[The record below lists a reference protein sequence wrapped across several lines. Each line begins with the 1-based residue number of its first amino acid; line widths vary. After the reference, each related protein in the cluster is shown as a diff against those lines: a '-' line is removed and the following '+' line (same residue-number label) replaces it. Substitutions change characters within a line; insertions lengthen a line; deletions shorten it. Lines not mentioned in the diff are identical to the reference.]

1 MTRFICGL
9 NLCAT
14 YIIIKNKKTKKMPVL
29 SFDVMAAPD
38 FIAGFMYGMTGVN
51 HLTEIEA
58 CYQGGQQIVTDAHT
72 AWVEGTSGDWFKAIR
87 DAGTA
92 WNEIGSAMTTCQGMD
107 EDVASIEEWATIFT
121 EPTKLSKTVGKNWL
135 LHGRTIKADI
145 AKEEADW
152 SSGDY
157 FNAGVDTAM
166 ALTEAVGPIANEEY
180 LAFD

>member
-1 MTRFICGL
+1 MG
-9 NLCAT
+9 
-14 YIIIKNKKTKKMPVL
+14 IIKNKKTKKMPVL

-107 EDVASIEEWATIFT
+107 EDVAAIEEWATIFT

-135 LHGRTIKADI
+135 LHGRTIKA
-145 AKEEADW
+145 
-152 SSGDY
+152 
-157 FNAGVDTAM
+157 GVDTAM

-180 LAFD
+180 LVFD